1 MLKSILLGMII
12 TGLSLSLG
20 YAQTNYHHNVFWGR
34 VVLTDTINTKF
45 RWEVLLQTRRQ
56 NISSGS
62 LDVFKAPQF
71 VSYWPWLIYSPHPTL
86 RIGISPLGYFK
97 HWALIGTPS
106 DLERKPVTELRI
118 TLRLEHEQRFRKF
131 IYANRY
137 TLEQRWRNQADNNV
151 FQPNWRTRYQARLE
165 FPIKAKWLHR
175 PFSLVVWDEISIQF
189 GKAVKKNPN
198 VFDQNRLYGGFNY
211 GLSDNIRLSMGYFY
225 QIQQRSS
232 GKEFDH
238 ANVLFCILTLDN
250 LFSQFRKKEGRD
262 SNK

>member
-1 MLKSILLGMII
+1 
-12 TGLSLSLG
+12 
-20 YAQTNYHHNVFWGR
+20 
-34 VVLTDTINTKF
+34 VLTDTINAKF
-45 RWEVLLQTRRQ
+45 RWEVHLQTRRQ

-62 LDVFKAPQF
+62 LNIFKAPQF
-71 VSYWPWLIYSPHPTL
+71 VSYWPWFIYSPNPNL
-86 RIGISPLGYFK
+86 RIGISPVGYFK
-97 HWALIGTPS
+97 NWALIGNAS

-137 TLEQRWRNQADNNV
+137 TLEQRWRDMADNHV
-151 FQPNWRTRYQARLE
+151 FQPNWRARYQVRLE
-165 FPIKAKWLHR
+165 FPITAEWLHR
-175 PFSLVVWDEISIQF
+175 PFSLVAWDEISIQF

-211 GLSDNIRLSMGYFY
+211 GLTDNIRLNIGYFY

-238 ANVLFCILTLDN
+238 ANVLFCVLIFDN
-250 LFSQFRKKEGRD
+250 LFSQFSKAESKD
-262 SNK
+262 SAK

>member
-1 MLKSILLGMII
+1 MMLAAF
-12 TGLSLSLG
+12 TAGLSH
-20 YAQTNYHHNVFWGR
+20 AQTHYHHNVFWGR
-34 VVLTDTINTKF
+34 IVLTDTLNAKF
-45 RWEVLLQTRRQ
+45 RWEAHLQTRRQ

-71 VSYWPWLIYSPHPTL
+71 VSYWPWFIYSPNPNL

-97 HWALIGTPS
+97 HWALIGKAS

-118 TLRLEHEQRFRKF
+118 TLRLEHEQRFQKF

-137 TLEQRWRNQADNNV
+137 TLEQRWRDMADNYV
-151 FQPNWRTRYQARLE
+151 FQPNWRARYQARLE
-165 FPIKAKWLHR
+165 FPITGKWLHR
-175 PFSLVVWDEISIQF
+175 PFSLVAWDEISIQF

-198 VFDQNRLYGGFNY
+198 VFDQNRLYAGFNY
-211 GLSDNIRLSMGYFY
+211 GLTDNIRISIGYMY

-232 GKEFDH
+232 GKEFDN

-250 LFSQFRKKEGRD
+250 LFSQFKRNRNEASSK
-262 SNK
+262 